1 MKAEK
6 AEKVNK
12 AKSNKDKDEHG
23 YWMYSDGY
31 SYWGIGLYRID
42 VNAPVDPNNN
52 GTKFELPLKIDTP
65 EPEKIHNGTV
75 EERLE
80 WYREKDPKPKK
91 EKTEETEKVA

>member
-1 MKAEK
+1 MK

-42 VNAPVDPNNN
+42 VNAP
-52 GTKFELPLKIDTP
+52 
-65 EPEKIHNGTV
+65 
-75 EERLE
+75 
-80 WYREKDPKPKK
+80 Y
-91 EKTEETEKVA
+91 